1 MVCFILYRCNSDR
14 VVSCIASI
22 YSNCFTSCI
31 FYVVTGNVYFVSCAC
46 ITEVF
51 TSFRCN
57 FCDVFVART
66 SYVCFSLYFFSRSCS
81 RFYVV
86 NIYSI
91 YSFCATICIF
101 NNIAS
106 YLRSVFTF
114 YYNSAVQFT
123 FSFIGQVNSYVAARC
138 SCFDV
143 LAIVST
149 NYAKAQATSLVQ
161 FLKISSTCVTSQA
174 NCVIET
180 VVNDLQL
187 FFSSGATFFSKVRSI
202 QSYVS

>member
-14 VVSCIASI
+14 VVSCVCSI
-22 YSNCFTSCI
+22 YSNCFTSCV
-31 FYVVTGNVYFVSCAC
+31 FYVVTGYVYFVSCAC

-57 FCDVFVART
+57 FSDVFVART

-91 YSFCATICIF
+91 YSFCATICIL
-101 NNIAS
+101 NYIAS
-106 YLRSVFTF
+106 YLRSIFTF
-114 YYNSAVQFT
+114 YYNSAVQFV
-123 FSFIGQVNSYVAARC
+123 FSAVGQVSYNVATSS
-138 SCFDV
+138 SCCNV

-149 NYAKAQATSLVQ
+149 NYTKAQAALFVQ
-161 FLKISSTCVTSQA
+161 FL
-174 NCVIET
+174 
-180 VVNDLQL
+180 
-187 FFSSGATFFSKVRSI
+187 
-202 QSYVS
+202 